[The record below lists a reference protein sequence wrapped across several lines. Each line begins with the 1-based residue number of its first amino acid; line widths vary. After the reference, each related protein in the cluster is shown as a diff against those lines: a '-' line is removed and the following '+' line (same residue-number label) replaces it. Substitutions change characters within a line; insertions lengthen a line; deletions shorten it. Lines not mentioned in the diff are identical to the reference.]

1 MFFSTEHNKKLRA
14 ADPSLKTTDVAKKVG
29 EDWNALAE
37 KDKKRFY
44 LLADQDKVRHQEQ
57 MDQLMS
63 QGFFINADGVKSTE
77 MIAKKKRGQS
87 GSTRKAQTEPV
98 EELEKKV
105 LDKKSPKRVKKS
117 D

>member
-1 MFFSTEHNKKLRA
+1 
-14 ADPSLKTTDVAKKVG
+14 
-29 EDWNALAE
+29 
-37 KDKKRFY
+37 
-44 LLADQDKVRHQEQ
+44 
-57 MDQLMS
+57 
-63 QGFFINADGVKSTE
+63 

-87 GSTRKAQTEPV
+87 GSARKAQTEPV